1 VNGRRGEGQE
11 RIDREILGEKAA
23 ALGRAGER
31 LEQALAELT
40 GAAAALQAAMEPEA
54 RQRLAADYEAARA
67 RATQARLLLLIQ
79 REAVGL
85 RNHRMVDH
93 QYPEP
98 PRPTP
103 ERATEPCAPRSGH
116 PRSEPS
122 SRPPLQ

>member
-1 VNGRRGEGQE
+1 VSREGLE
-11 RIDREILGEKAA
+11 RVDREILGEKAA
-23 ALGRAGER
+23 TLGRAGER
-31 LEQALAELT
+31 LEQALAELSC
-40 GAAAALQAAMEPEA
+40 AAAALDAAIEPAA

-67 RATQARLLLLIQ
+67 RATQARLLLMIQ

-98 PRPTP
+98 RP
-103 ERATEPCAPRSGH
+103 ATERRTEPRAPSAGH
-116 PRSEPS
+116 LRPDLT

>member
-1 VNGRRGEGQE
+1 MSGRRGEGQE

-31 LEQALAELT
+31 LEQALAELN
-40 GAAAALQAAMEPEA
+40 GVAAALEAASEPEA
-54 RQRLAADYEAARA
+54 RQRLAADYEAACA
-67 RATQARLLLLIQ
+67 RATQARLSLLIQ

-98 PRPTP
+98 PRPPT
-103 ERATEPCAPRSGH
+103 ERAAEPGAPRTGH
-116 PRSEPS
+116 PRNKPA

>member
-1 VNGRRGEGQE
+1 MSSSRGGGLE

-23 ALGRAGER
+23 VLGRAGER

-40 GAAAALQAAMEPEA
+40 RVAAALNAAGEPAA
-54 RQRLAADYEAARA
+54 RQELVADYEAARTRA
-67 RATQARLLLLIQ
+67 RQARLLLLIQ

-98 PRPTP
+98 PRPT
-103 ERATEPCAPRSGH
+103 A
-116 PRSEPS
+116 
-122 SRPPLQ
+122 